1 MDSPDTAPIATIAV
15 VGLGAM
21 GGRMAE
27 RLLAAYDV
35 VVWNRTDAK
44 TRPLVDAGARVATSP
59 AAAAAQADAVITM
72 VSDPTGLRNVTEGPG
87 GVLAGLGPES
97 TLIEMS
103 TVGPA
108 AVTRLASLLPPGAGL
123 LDAPVL
129 GSIAEA
135 DAGTLRIFVGGPS
148 RSVDHCRPVLS
159 RLGTPIRVGPLGSGA
174 AAKLVANATLF
185 GVLGLL
191 GEALAL
197 AQGLGLPRDVA
208 FEVLSTTPLA
218 EQARRRRTTLEAGDY
233 PSRLRTVP
241 GPQGRG
247 PRRRRGPPRRCRS
260 PPRRGCTNVV
270 RGCRQRRPGRPRLH
284 GRPWPHHRSLRRRP
298 VRARGAM
305 TVCRVA
311 RSAVVRGTPSGRLGV

>member
-59 AAAAAQADAVITM
+59 AAAAAQADAAITM

-191 GEALAL
+191 GEALATR
-197 AQGLGLPRDVA
+197 AASHCPWPARTRTSS
-208 FEVLSTTPLA
+208 ST
-218 EQARRRRTTLEAGDY
+218 
-233 PSRLRTVP
+233 
-241 GPQGRG
+241 
-247 PRRRRGPPRRCRS
+247 
-260 PPRRGCTNVV
+260 
-270 RGCRQRRPGRPRLH
+270 RPATSMSISASPRLH
-284 GRPWPHHRSLRRRP
+284 GRGSWTPTTPAWAASTTRPSLATSSVCSTTTRQGTRSDDRLPRGPLGGGTWHAERSPW
-298 VRARGAM
+298 
-305 TVCRVA
+305 
-311 RSAVVRGTPSGRLGV
+311 RLSCGGLWNQEACHVPEM

>member
-1 MDSPDTAPIATIAV
+1 
-15 VGLGAM
+15 
-21 GGRMAE
+21 
-27 RLLAAYDV
+27 
-35 VVWNRTDAK
+35 
-44 TRPLVDAGARVATSP
+44 
-59 AAAAAQADAVITM
+59 M

-233 PSRLRTVP
+233 PSRFALSLARKDADLVVDAARHVDVDLR
-241 GPQGRG
+241 
-247 PRRRRGPPRRCRS
+247 
-260 PPRRGCTNVV
+260 
-270 RGCRQRRPGRPRLH
+270 LAAA
-284 GRPWPHHRSLRRRP
+284 
-298 VRARGAM
+298 ARTWFVDADNAGLGGLDY
-305 TVCRVA
+305 T
-311 RSAVVRGTPSGRLGV
+311 AVLGHIIGLFDDDPSGHAER

>member
-1 MDSPDTAPIATIAV
+1 MDSPDPAPIATIAV

-59 AAAAAQADAVITM
+59 AAAAAQADAVISM
-72 VSDPTGLRNVTEGPG
+72 VSDPTELRNVTEGPG

-108 AVTRLASLLPPGAGL
+108 AVTRLASLLPSGAGL

-233 PSRLRTVP
+233 PSRFALSLARKDADLVVDAARHVDVDLRLAAAARTWFVDADNA
-241 GPQGRG
+241 GLGG
-247 PRRRRGPPRRCRS
+247 LDYTAVLGHIIGLSDIHDRS
-260 PPRRGCTNVV
+260 GHAER
-270 RGCRQRRPGRPRLH
+270 
-284 GRPWPHHRSLRRRP
+284 
-298 VRARGAM
+298 
-305 TVCRVA
+305 
-311 RSAVVRGTPSGRLGV
+311 

>member
-1 MDSPDTAPIATIAV
+1 MDNTDASIATIAV

-21 GGRMAE
+21 GSRVAE
-27 RLLAAYDV
+27 RLLAGYDV
-35 VVWNRTDAK
+35 VVWNRTGAK
-44 TRPLVDAGARVATSP
+44 ARSLVDAGARVATSP

-72 VSDPTGLRNVTEGPG
+72 VSDPTGLRKVTEGPD
-87 GVLAGLGPES
+87 GVLAGLGPGS

-135 DAGTLRIFVGGPS
+135 GAGTLRIFVGGLS

-159 RLGTPIRVGPLGSGA
+159 RLGTPIHVGPLGSGA

-218 EQARRRRTTLEAGDY
+218 EQARRRRTTLESGDY
-233 PSRLRTVP
+233 PRRFALSLARKDADLVLDAARATDVDLRLVAAARTWFVDADDAGLDGLDYTAVLGHIIGLSDNHDP
-241 GPQGRG
+241 AGR
-247 PRRRRGPPRRCRS
+247 
-260 PPRRGCTNVV
+260 TE
-270 RGCRQRRPGRPRLH
+270 Q
-284 GRPWPHHRSLRRRP
+284 
-298 VRARGAM
+298 
-305 TVCRVA
+305 
-311 RSAVVRGTPSGRLGV
+311 